1 MTASATGELSAEL
14 DSPSADLRAREGD
27 GAGRSQAPEAGN
39 STVRRILLGSWLRRL
54 REEQD
59 ITMKEAGWHIRGSEA
74 KISRMETGKVSFKE
88 RDIEDLLTFYA
99 VHDDEERAQVMKL
112 VQEANTLGW
121 WNSFNEVIAPWFGPY
136 VGLEDAAALIR
147 PYDLQ
152 FINGLLQTPDYSRAV
167 IASNRT
173 LGSGEVLRLV
183 EMRQRRQRKFTDPT
197 NSPKLWVVLDES
209 AVRRP
214 VGGPETMHKQIQFLL
229 HASTQRNITIQ
240 LLPYSAGSHAAES
253 GAFTLL
259 RFAEPDLTDVVY
271 LEHLTGAQYIER
283 PDDTSRYLE
292 AADHIA
298 VDALTPD
305 DTRTALQYLLKR
317 S

>member
-1 MTASATGELSAEL
+1 MTASAAGELSAEL
-14 DSPSADLRAREGD
+14 DSPSADQRAR
-27 GAGRSQAPEAGN
+27 EAGN

-54 REEQD
+54 REEQG

-229 HASTQRNITIQ
+229 HAGTQRNITIQ

-305 DTRTALQYLLKR
+305 DTRTALEYLLKR
-317 S
+317 T